1 MNSIMNDVERLNG
14 QLKRQKD
21 SLEERKREEERLR
34 NDERSMRKREDENI
48 TERKYKNDYKNNY
61 QG

>member
-1 MNSIMNDVERLNG
+1 
-14 QLKRQKD
+14 
-21 SLEERKREEERLR
+21 
-34 NDERSMRKREDENI
+34 MRKREDENI